1 MMHVSKFEY
10 VDGNPVE
17 EQVEEW
23 AETFFFNLMT
33 ILNSFLSYVDVA
45 EAVARLKSIPFDE
58 LVREELEG
66 EDKAVVNIAVTKVL
80 ELTEAEISFQECYI
94 EESDSN

>member
-1 MMHVSKFEY
+1 MMHISKFEH
-10 VDGNPVE
+10 VEGSPIE
-17 EQVEEW
+17 EQVEEC

-33 ILNSFLSYVDVA
+33 ILNSFLSHVDVA

-58 LVREELEG
+58 LVIEELEG
-66 EDKAVVNIAVTKVL
+66 EDKAVVNIAVAKVL
-80 ELTEAEISFQECYI
+80 ELAEAEISFQECYI